1 MYSKNRGIT
10 CYLASL
16 AKLLGQLCSYN
27 TKKDALFSYK
37 KYFIEW
43 KKTLKENKQI
53 KFSIPAIEWYQLRA
67 DEARGEEGDEGGSTL
82 LDHQSQFG
90 DLSKTFTWQRHEES
104 GVGTLE
110 WLGEE
115 GGD

>member
-1 MYSKNRGIT
+1 MK
-10 CYLASL
+10 
-16 AKLLGQLCSYN
+16 
-27 TKKDALFSYK
+27 
-37 KYFIEW
+37 

-90 DLSKTFTWQRHEES
+90 DLSKTFT
-104 GVGTLE
+104 
-110 WLGEE
+110 
-115 GGD
+115 

>member
-1 MYSKNRGIT
+1 MLFGQDFF
-10 CYLASL
+10 CSL

-27 TKKDALFSYK
+27 TKKDALFSFK
-37 KYFIEW
+37 KYFFERK

-90 DLSKTFTWQRHEES
+90 DLSKTFT
-104 GVGTLE
+104 
-110 WLGEE
+110 
-115 GGD
+115 